1 MEVVRS
7 SSFSDML
14 KSRVKVD
21 SKRIFVLNNGKI
33 EHQRKQYTQGFM
45 RNPQWGRAAMK
56 WKSRPKRAVKVP
68 VHVSARAGNF
78 LVGHREP
85 MKVCKK
91 QDTQGKIKS
100 MEAS

>member
-1 MEVVRS
+1 
-7 SSFSDML
+7 
-14 KSRVKVD
+14 
-21 SKRIFVLNNGKI
+21 
-33 EHQRKQYTQGFM
+33 
-45 RNPQWGRAAMK
+45 MK